1 MKKKQH
7 QLSIQHP
14 VRKPS
19 PSIAP
24 GLEDDNLEI
33 PADEEEIIRDEFT
46 SVTKLVLDRLTD
58 R

>member
-7 QLSIQHP
+7 QPSIQHP
-14 VRKPS
+14 VRKSS

-24 GLEDDNLEI
+24 GLEDDNLEM

-46 SVTKLVLDRLTD
+46 PVTKLILDRLTD